1 MGGRGACGNALCLFS
16 QPFMGLGAQCM
27 EMVQDCE
34 LRSGPRQLAH
44 CPVQSGV
51 TRARV
56 LSLNKALGGG
66 GRDKGQIP
74 SKIHLPSFVKS
85 CNFQNVAIVQSE
97 NYRSI
102 MQRQT
107 LYLYKEPWPLWL
119 LPSLFFIALLL
130 VKIETLQLSTEMQTY

>member
-66 GRDKGQIP
+66 GRALGSVQGQR
-74 SKIHLPSFVKS
+74 SNSL
-85 CNFQNVAIVQSE
+85 QNISPIFCQIVQ
-97 NYRSI
+97 
-102 MQRQT
+102 
-107 LYLYKEPWPLWL
+107 
-119 LPSLFFIALLL
+119 LPECGHCSVRKLQVDYATANSLFVQRTLATVVAPFI
-130 VKIETLQLSTEMQTY
+130 VFHCFTFG